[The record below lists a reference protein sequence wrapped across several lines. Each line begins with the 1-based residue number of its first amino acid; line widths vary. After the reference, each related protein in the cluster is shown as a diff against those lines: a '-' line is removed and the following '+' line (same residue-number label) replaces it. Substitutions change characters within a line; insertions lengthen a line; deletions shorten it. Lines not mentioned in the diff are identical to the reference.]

1 MNDRITEL
9 EAALAEVTR
18 ERDIAL
24 RIVEG
29 VMRAPERRCVEDA
42 AEGLP
47 LAIDRLE
54 RALLGSLLVEPS
66 LLPACER
73 LRGSDFKDAT
83 IGGAFD
89 DLRVFAEEFGA
100 AGFSGVFL
108 FARELERSNRKA
120 PPKGW
125 LLFLS
130 SLQDEAIADEETMP
144 LYVTAIREAA
154 IERRLLKRGVA

>member
-1 MNDRITEL
+1 MSDRTAEL
-9 EAALAEVTR
+9 EAALAEMMR

-29 VMRAPERRCVEDA
+29 VMRAPERRRVADA
-42 AEGLP
+42 AEGIP
-47 LAIDRLE
+47 FAVERLE
-54 RALLGSLLVEPS
+54 RALLGSLMVEPS
-66 LLPACER
+66 LLTACDR
-73 LRGSDFKDAT
+73 LSGPDFKDPV
-83 IGGAFD
+83 IGGAFSE
-89 DLRVFAEEFGA
+89 LRVFAEGFGA
-100 AGFSGVFL
+100 AGSSGVFL
-108 FARELERSNRKA
+108 LARELEQSNRKT

-130 SLQDEAIADEETMP
+130 SLQDEAIADEETIP